1 MFYYNLN
8 KDGDLKFCNYYRLKR
23 YIQSSLECRHFL
35 PVQYWMALLGVVG
48 FLSVSTQTHSV
59 LCESPSL
66 MCRIHD
72 HKCNTS
78 ARSALRRV
86 SSIQQKVIIAYI
98 PFFQLQPFLEQLCNP
113 LYVWQANLERMCAH
127 RHNAREQRLCTHQC
141 LHY

>member
-1 MFYYNLN
+1 MSYYSPC
-8 KDGDLKFCNYYRLKR
+8 KDIALKFCSYCKLES

-35 PVQYWMALLGVVG
+35 LIQYWMVWQALVG
-48 FLSVSTQTHSV
+48 FLSASIQTHSV

-98 PFFQLQPFLEQLCNP
+98 PFFQLQLFLEQRCNP
-113 LYVWQANLERMCAH
+113 SYVWQANLERMCAH
-127 RHNAREQRLCTHQC
+127 RHNAREQRPCTHWC